1 MQTRTPDVRRG
12 IPLALGAGILFGLSA
27 PLSKLIV
34 ASMEPVALAGALY
47 LGAFLAVS
55 VGRFLGVTRGLQSTP
70 LTRRDVPFVVT
81 MVFVGGVLAPVLL
94 MYGVRA
100 ATGFT
105 ASLLLN
111 LEGATTA
118 LIAWTLFRERV
129 TPRVWVAVA
138 LMTTAG
144 VLLTGIATGGRAN
157 VLGPLL
163 IVGAAI
169 GWGVDNNVSARLS
182 HCDPLI
188 LISIKGL
195 AAGLFSTGLSWMFSG
210 TLPAMRDLLVGLGV
224 GCISYGVSLVLFI
237 LSLKVM
243 GAARTGAFFAV
254 GPLAGALLSLLVFR
268 GAFTWAMAV
277 ALVLTAGSIWLVAGD
292 SLKTG
297 TKPAGVP

>member
-1 MQTRTPDVRRG
+1 MPDVRRG
-12 IPLALGAGILFGLSA
+12 IPLALAAGVLFGLSA

-47 LGAFLAVS
+47 LGAFIAAS
-55 VGRFLGVTRGLQSTP
+55 VGRLLGVTRGLQSTP
-70 LTRRDVPFVVT
+70 LRRRDAPFVVI
-81 MVFVGGVLAPVLL
+81 MVGVGGVLAPVLL

-118 LIAWTLFRERV
+118 LIAWSLFRERV
-129 TPRVWVAVA
+129 TPRVWGAVA
-138 LMTTAG
+138 LMTAVG
-144 VLLTGIATGGRAN
+144 VLLTGIVTGTSSGI
-157 VLGPLL
+157 LGPLL
-163 IVGAAI
+163 ILGAAI

-182 HCDPLI
+182 YCDPLV

-195 AAGLFSTGLSWMFSG
+195 AAGLFSSGLSWAMSG
-210 TLPAMRDLLVGLGV
+210 SLPAARDLLAGLGV
-224 GCISYGVSLVLFI
+224 GCVSYGVSLVLFV
-237 LSLKVM
+237 LSLKAM

-254 GPLAGALLSLLVFR
+254 GPLAGALLSLAIFR
-268 GAFTWAMAV
+268 GTFTWMMGL

-292 SLKTG
+292 GLRNQSS
-297 TKPAGVP
+297 

>member
-1 MQTRTPDVRRG
+1 MPDVRRG
-12 IPLALGAGILFGLSA
+12 IPLALAAGVLFGLSA

-47 LGAFLAVS
+47 LGAFIAAS
-55 VGRFLGVTRGLQSTP
+55 VGRLLGVTRGLQSTP
-70 LTRRDVPFVVT
+70 LGRRDVPFVVI
-81 MVFVGGVLAPVLL
+81 MVGVGGVLAPVLL

-118 LIAWTLFRERV
+118 LIAWSLFRERV
-129 TPRVWVAVA
+129 TPRVWGAVA
-138 LMTTAG
+138 LMTAVG
-144 VLLTGIATGGRAN
+144 VLLTGIVTGTSSGI
-157 VLGPLL
+157 LGPLL
-163 IVGAAI
+163 ILGAAI

-182 HCDPLI
+182 YCDPLV

-195 AAGLFSTGLSWMFSG
+195 AAGLFSSGLSWAMSG
-210 TLPAMRDLLVGLGV
+210 SLPAARDLLAGLGV
-224 GCISYGVSLVLFI
+224 GCVSYGVSLVLFV
-237 LSLKVM
+237 LSLKAM

-254 GPLAGALLSLLVFR
+254 GPLAGALLSLAIFR
-268 GAFTWAMAV
+268 GTFTWMMGL

-292 SLKTG
+292 GLRNQSS
-297 TKPAGVP
+297 